1 MAKGTLGKRIL
12 AGSKHED
19 IEVQD
24 GIKVRVRPMNALHL
38 FAFRQAAAGHD
49 AGKLSGDELFDFIY
63 EKDPQFLPKLI
74 AECCFDPETGDAAF
88 EPADAAQLPREVF
101 TALIVGI
108 LQLSRTPEA
117 EDLKAESSRGA
128 SIS

>member
-1 MAKGTLGKRIL
+1 MKGALGKKIL
-12 AGSKHED
+12 SGSKFED
-19 IEVQD
+19 VEVMD

-38 FAFRQAAAGHD
+38 FAFRQAAAGHN
-49 AGKLSGDELFDFIY
+49 AENLNGDELFDFIY

-74 AECCFDPETGDAAF
+74 VDCCFDPETGDAAF
-88 EPADAAQLPREVF
+88 EPSDAMQLPREVF

-117 EDLKAESSRGA
+117 ADLKKESSREA